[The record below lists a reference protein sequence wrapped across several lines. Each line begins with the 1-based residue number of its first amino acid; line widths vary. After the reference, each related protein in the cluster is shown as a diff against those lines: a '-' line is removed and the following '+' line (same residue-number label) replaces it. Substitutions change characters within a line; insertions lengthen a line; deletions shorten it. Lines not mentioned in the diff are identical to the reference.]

1 MLTIRPLEPFAG
13 QFFNGAAQLQLEA
26 GNLFAVVDCLD
37 RIAPGFAEV
46 AELRVAFAVNG
57 VASSDWSASVPAG
70 AEVMLFP
77 RVAGGHSGLA
87 PALKEPRRMVPPD
100 LRAA

>member
-13 QFFNGAAQLQLEA
+13 QFFEGAAQIEIAA
-26 GNLFAVVDCLD
+26 GNLFAVVSALD

-57 VASSDWSASVPAG
+57 VVSSDWSAALPVG
-70 AEVMLFP
+70 AEVMMFP
-77 RVAGGHSGLA
+77 RVAGGQG
-87 PALKEPRRMVPPD
+87 RMIQPPST
-100 LRAA
+100 